1 MSGLHPTK
9 MCLSQAE
16 EQTLPTTSGLEDVTR
31 LSRTMDLVHSSIK
44 LMRISIKLGVGRPQS
59 VHLEQLRR
67 SLHQFIL
74 TSNSIPQDL
83 EATRQTR
90 LSRRNLLPKKL
101 EDRKELCV
109 LKPRRVSLAQLQL
122 ERLKIRKRRISSG
135 RLLVNTSQEV
145 LCSNL

>member
-9 MCLSQAE
+9 MCLSPAE
-16 EQTLPTTSGLEDVTR
+16 EQTLPTTSGLEDETR

-44 LMRISIKLGVGRPQS
+44 RMIISIKLGVGRPQS
-59 VHLEQLRR
+59 VHLEQLKR
-67 SLHQFIL
+67 SLHRFIL
-74 TSNSIPQDL
+74 TSNSILQDL
-83 EATRQTR
+83 EATRLTR
-90 LSRRNLLPKKL
+90 LSRRNLLPRKS
-101 EDRKELCV
+101 EDRRELCV

-135 RLLVNTSQEV
+135 RLSVNTSQEV